1 MNTEEIFSEI
11 DRLYSE
17 NNIAKVEEYI
27 IEKLGEAAKAGEENV
42 MIQLLNELI
51 GHYRETSE
59 FDKLD
64 TFAGKLL
71 DILDSSSIKGSLAH
85 ATSLLNVANAYRA
98 AGRLKESNKLYQE
111 VKTYYDVNVPSDSML
126 YASLLNNMSLLFQEM
141 GDHESAADCLE
152 RALGI
157 SLKYPECRIEQAT
170 TYANLATTL
179 IKLDRLDEAEE
190 HLTEAFRLFEQDE
203 EPDYHYSAALS
214 AMAEINYPRKE
225 SKASVGYYEKALV
238 EIEKCVGRSKAYE
251 ITKQNMETAAAMI
264 GREVGLMRGNDGKD
278 DISSPE
284 SADGDAHSVKK
295 DVTEQSCTET
305 DAKHTKTRIS
315 GLKLSKLYYEKY
327 GAPMIHEKFPKYED
341 RIATGLVGEGSE
353 CFGFDDG
360 YSADHDFG
368 PGFCMWLAKEDYKKI
383 GKKLQREYDALP
395 KEFMGYT
402 RLDTANAGKRVGV
415 FTIGK
420 FYKKFT
426 GLKRAPE
433 TDEEWTGIN
442 EAGIAH
448 AVNGEVFRDDLGAFT
463 WIRDRLNGYY
473 PDNVWRCRIAQAA
486 ALMSQTGQYNYPRM
500 LRRGDLVTATVYFSE
515 FIRNTLQMLY
525 LLNRTYAPYD
535 KWMYKGLEKL
545 GSVGKIPEK
554 LGTLAG
560 LGASQ
565 EGAGDVIEDICT
577 EVLGMLV
584 RCSLASG
591 DDNYLDHHV
600 QEILYGT
607 YGTFM
612 TPDTVPDEKDHKGTV
627 KKDKETS
634 AAKTGSEPVSKN
646 ALIDRIVELEWKA
659 FDKVHNQG
667 GRASCQDDF
676 QTFSIMRKSQYMLWD
691 EEMLESFISDFEEAN
706 KKGWNLITEKYGR
719 MEETSAPAEYEK
731 IKDSLPAIPEE
742 KKQIIE
748 AIVEIQTGMMEEFAK
763 EYPKA
768 AGEARSIH
776 TSEDTPYNTSYETY
790 LRGEISTYSDRTLSL
805 YGRFVAGC
813 ARNGRNIAKETIT
826 NSALLYGYAS
836 LDDMERKL

>member
-1 MNTEEIFSEI
+1 MNTEEIFAEI

-17 NNIAKVEEYI
+17 NQTAKVEEYI
-27 IEKLGEAAKAGEENV
+27 IEKLGEAAKEGEENV

-64 TFAGKLL
+64 TFAQKLL
-71 DILDSSSIKGSLAH
+71 DILENSSIKGSLAH

-111 VKTYYDVNVPSDSML
+111 VKTYYDANVPSDSML

-179 IKLDRLDEAEE
+179 IKLDRLDEAEA
-190 HLTEAFRLFEQDE
+190 HLIEAFKLFEEDE

-214 AMAEINYPRKE
+214 AMAEIKYLRKE
-225 SKASVGYYEKALV
+225 YKASVGYYEKALV
-238 EIEKCVGRSKAYE
+238 EIEKCVGKSKAYE

-264 GREVGLMRGNDGKD
+264 GKEAAENAETAENDD
-278 DISSPE
+278 
-284 SADGDAHSVKK
+284 
-295 DVTEQSCTET
+295 T
-305 DAKHTKTRIS
+305 AKQDTRIN
-315 GLKLSKLYYEKY
+315 GLQLSKLYYEKY

-341 RIATGLVGEGSE
+341 RIAVGLAGEGSE
-353 CFGFDDG
+353 CFGFDDE
-360 YSADHDFG
+360 YSTDHDFG

-383 GKKLQREYDALP
+383 GKKLQKEYDALP
-395 KEFMGYT
+395 KEFMGYK
-402 RLDTANAGKRVGV
+402 RLDMVSAGKRVGV

-433 TDEEWTGIN
+433 SDEDWLNIR
-442 EAGIAH
+442 EAGLAH

-463 WIRDRLNGYY
+463 WIRNRLSEYY
-473 PDNVWRCRIAQAA
+473 PDGVWRCHIAQAA

-500 LRRGDLVTATVYFSE
+500 MKRGDLVTATVYFSG
-515 FIRNTLQMLY
+515 FIKNTLRMLY
-525 LLNRTYAPYD
+525 LINRTYAPYD
-535 KWMYKGLEKL
+535 KWMYKGLERL
-545 GSVGKIPEK
+545 SNVGKIPEK
-554 LGTLAG
+554 LDALSKIGAG
-560 LGASQ
+560 K
-565 EGAGDVIEDICT
+565 EGAQDAIEDICT
-577 EVLGMLV
+577 EILGMLV

-591 DDNYLDHHV
+591 EDNYLDHHTE
-600 QEILYGT
+600 EILYGT
-607 YGTFM
+607 YSVFKASDDVSDKKGHK
-612 TPDTVPDEKDHKGTV
+612 DT
-627 KKDKETS
+627 DKN
-634 AAKTGSEPVSKN
+634 K
-646 ALIDRIVELEWKA
+646 LIDRIIALEWKA
-659 FDKVHNQG
+659 FDKVENQG

-706 KKGWNLITEKYGR
+706 ANGWNLITEKYGR
-719 MEETSAPAEYEK
+719 MEETAAPSEYEK

-742 KKQIIE
+742 KKQVIE
-748 AIVEIQTGMMEEFAK
+748 AIVEIQVGMMEEFAK

-813 ARNGRNIAKETIT
+813 AQNGRNIAKETIT
-826 NSALLYGYAS
+826 NSALMYGYAS
-836 LDDMERKL
+836 LDDMESKL

>member
-1 MNTEEIFSEI
+1 MNTEEIFAEI

-17 NNIAKVEEYI
+17 NQIAKVEEYI
-27 IEKLGEAAKAGEENV
+27 IEKLGEAAKSGEENV

-64 TFAGKLL
+64 TFAQKLL
-71 DILDSSSIKGSLAH
+71 DILDNSSIKGSLAH

-111 VKTYYDVNVPSDSML
+111 VKSYYDANVPADSML

-141 GDHESAADCLE
+141 GDYESAADCLE

-179 IKLDRLDEAEE
+179 IKLDRLDEAED
-190 HLTEAFRLFEQDE
+190 HLMEAFKLFEEDE

-214 AMAEINYPRKE
+214 AMAEIKYLRKE
-225 SKASVGYYEKALV
+225 YRASVGYYEKALV
-238 EIEKCVGRSKAYE
+238 EIEKCVGKSKAYE
-251 ITKQNMETAAAMI
+251 ITKQNMEAAAAMA
-264 GREVGLMRGNDGKD
+264 EKEDSAEEDASVESDAEKPELTDDGTD
-278 DISSPE
+278 RSFEGTEPE
-284 SADGDAHSVKK
+284 PAQQK
-295 DVTEQSCTET
+295 
-305 DAKHTKTRIS
+305 RIS
-315 GLKLSKLYYEKY
+315 GLQLSKLYYEKY

-360 YSADHDFG
+360 YSTDHDFG

-383 GKKLQREYDALP
+383 GKKLQKEYDALP

-463 WIRDRLNGYY
+463 WIRNRLNGYY

-500 LRRGDLVTATVYFSE
+500 IRRGDLVIATVYFSE
-515 FIRNTLQMLY
+515 FIRNTMQILY

-634 AAKTGSEPVSKN
+634 AAKAGNEAISKN
-646 ALIDRIVELEWKA
+646 VLIDRIVELEWKA
-659 FDKVHNQG
+659 FDKVENQG
-667 GRASCQDDF
+667 GRASCQDDLR
-676 QTFSIMRKSQYMLWD
+676 TFSIMRKSQYMLWD

-706 KKGWNLITEKYGR
+706 AKGWNLITEKYGR

-731 IKDSLPAIPEE
+731 IKDSLPVISEE

-748 AIVEIQTGMMEEFAK
+748 AIVEIQVGMMEEFAK

-790 LRGEISTYSDRTLSL
+790 LRGEISTYSDTTLSL

-813 ARNGRNIAKETIT
+813 AQNGRNIAKETIT
-826 NSALLYGYAS
+826 NSALMYGYAS
-836 LDDMERKL
+836 LDDMESKL